1 MEFYGQSNVATVP
14 SDHSPTWID
23 AVNSEFYYDQH
34 RKQDAHLKNDNNH
47 MYTTANGVAN
57 STFNLPAHILAM
69 ATTSI
74 PVDPMQKCVDYYQQ
88 PAQMEYIRDESSYLP
103 SAALTSSLY
112 GDDSSMAT
120 YAPCQGPAPWNFSQC
135 YGFYGQ
141 APCSLVN
148 IIDMEDFM

>member
-14 SDHSPTWID
+14 NGHSPTWID

-34 RKQDAHLKNDNNH
+34 RKQDVQLKTNN
-47 MYTTANGVAN
+47 MYTTASGVAN
-57 STFNLPAHILAM
+57 STFNLPEHLLTM
-69 ATTSI
+69 ATATTAEEI
-74 PVDPMQKCVDYYQQ
+74 QKNMEYYQR
-88 PAQMEYIRDESSYLP
+88 PTPMDYNNNDNYLP
-103 SAALTSSLY
+103 SPSTSSSY
-112 GDDSSMAT
+112 VDDNSAIN
-120 YAPCQGPAPWNFSQC
+120 YAPCQGPPPWNFAQC